1 MALGKNLKLNKDK
14 LIGKTEAETPAEQP
28 TSTTPPVTE
37 AAPEEQPVSATIAE
51 AVRKSVEVAPESEA
65 MENGKEIAV
74 KATGPKT
81 RGVAK
86 ELVRADENGEKT
98 LVVGAND
105 QARKSN
111 TPRENILIQGSDYIN
126 EQLNRVLYALDAFK
140 KGDVSVRLTKQNND
154 IFSEIAEAYNSMVE
168 MIGGVGGEVSR
179 ISKVAGVEGNLKARA
194 SAENASGFWK
204 DMINNINGLVDSIA
218 VPVLEVGKVLKNISR
233 GNLDETFQIPVSGDF
248 KVMAETINRTI
259 DNLNLFAGE
268 VTRVALEVG
277 TEGKLGGQASVPN
290 VAGIWKEL
298 TDNVN
303 AMASNLTSQVR
314 DIAKVTT
321 AVAQGNLDQKV
332 TVDLKGEMLQMKEN
346 INQMVDSLN
355 IFGDEV
361 TRVAREVGTEG
372 KLGGQAKV
380 PNVGGVWKDLTDN
393 VNTMASNLTSQL
405 RDIANVATAV
415 AKGDLT
421 QKITVNVKGELAELK
436 DNLNQMVDSL
446 NIFADEVTRVAR
458 EVGTEGLL
466 GGQANVPKVAGIWKE
481 LTDNVNSMASNLTLQ
496 VRDIA
501 NVATA
506 VARGDLSQ
514 KITVNVNGEL
524 LQLKDNLNQMVD
536 SLNIFAG
543 EVTRVALEVGTEGK
557 LGGQASVPNVGGV
570 WKDLTDNV
578 NYMAGNLTSQV
589 RDIANVATAVARG
602 DLSQK
607 ITVNVNGELLQLKDN
622 LNQMVDSLNIFAGE
636 VTRVAREVGTEGK
649 LGGQASVPNV
659 GGVWKDLTDNVN
671 YMASNL
677 TLQVR
682 DIANVA
688 TAVALGDLSQ
698 KITVNVK
705 GELAEL
711 KDNLNQMVDSL
722 NVFAGE
728 VTRVALEVG
737 TEGKLG
743 GQAEVKGVAGTWKD
757 LTDNVNAMAGN
768 LTVQLRDVSKVATAI
783 ANGDLTQ
790 KITVDVRGEIL
801 QIKDVINT
809 MVDQLSSFASEVTR
823 VAREVGTEGK
833 LGGQAEVKGVAGT
846 WKDLT
851 DNVNAMAG
859 NLTVQL
865 RDVSKVATA
874 IANGDLTQKITV
886 DVRGEILQIKD
897 VINTMVDQL
906 SSFASE
912 VTRVALEVGTEG
924 KLGGQASVPNVAGTW
939 KALTDN
945 VNYMAGNLTSQVR
958 DIANVA
964 TAVARGD
971 LSQKITV
978 DVRGEMLQLKENIN
992 QMVDSLNIFAGE
1004 VTRVAREVGTEG
1016 ILGGQANVPNVGG
1029 VWKDLT
1035 ENVNY
1040 MAGNL
1045 TSQVRDI
1052 ANVAT
1057 AVARGDLSQKITVD
1071 VKGEL
1076 AELKNNLNQ
1085 MVDSLNIFADEVT
1098 RVAREVGTEGKLGGQ
1113 ASVPKVRGTWKELTD
1128 NVNSMASNLT
1138 LQVRDI
1144 ANVATAV
1151 AKGDLT
1157 QKITV
1162 DVKGELL
1169 ELKNIL
1175 NQMVDSLN
1183 IFAGEVTRVAL
1194 EVGTEGKLG
1203 GQASVPNVAGTWKAL
1218 TDNVNSM
1225 ASNLTSQVRD
1235 IANVATAVAKG
1246 DLSQKMTVNV
1256 KGEILQLKDILNQM
1270 VDSLN
1275 IFAGEVTRVALE
1287 VGTEGKLG
1295 GQATVP
1301 NVGGVWKALTDNVN
1315 TMASNLTLQVRDIA
1329 NVATAVAKGDL
1340 TQKIT
1345 VNVRGE
1351 LAELKDNLNQ
1361 MVDSLNIFAGEVTRV
1376 ALEVGTE
1383 GRLGGQ
1389 AKVPNVAGVWKDL
1402 TDNVNVM
1409 ASNLTTQ
1416 VRGIVKVV
1424 TAVSKGDLTQKLTLQ
1439 AKGELADLA
1448 DTINSM
1454 VEDLNRLAGEV
1465 SRVARVAGVEG
1476 KLTERATVHGVS
1488 GSWKE
1493 LVDTLNDLLESIVT
1507 PVLEVS
1513 RVVRSISEG
1522 DLTQK
1527 VEIHTA
1533 GDILAMSNALN
1544 LAVENLNALLG
1555 EINDSSLIVGS
1566 SSEEMAAK
1574 GLEMNRVTVDV
1585 ALAMQQMAE
1594 GAQNQALKTDQ
1605 AFKLIE
1611 EIMKA
1616 TKETANKADVVNRS
1630 AVMGEETSQLGLKT
1644 VAEVV
1649 RNMEEISSSAAL
1661 TAKTIEVL
1669 STRSQEISKSL
1680 GVITD
1685 IAAQTNLLA
1694 LNAAIEA
1701 ARAGEAGRGF
1711 AVVAEEIRKLAEG
1724 SRKSAS
1730 EIATLVDDVKKDTSS
1745 AAAAIATMEGR
1756 VLKGKNATF
1765 EASGAFKNIATS
1777 SGETLRSAQDILVST
1792 EVQKTSIGDVVKYV
1806 EEVVAI
1812 AEQTASGTQ
1821 QVAGTA
1827 KQLSASMQELTSSSQ
1842 RLNDIAD
1849 DLQVSI
1855 SAFKLVN
1862 GNLVFPNRNAR
1873 KLTAVPQN
1881 RRRAFTGDDFTE
1893 EDQTKKAT
1901 VKKNTKTR
1909 GQE

>member
-1 MALGKNLKLNKDK
+1 MKLNKDK
-14 LIGKTEAETPAEQP
+14 LIGKTEAETPVETPTDAAAATPVEVPAASQPDEMPIIEPVREIAPSAVDLPLAESNGKSAVSRGRAGGKTLEKTDNKP
-28 TSTTPPVTE
+28 EKAVTE
-37 AAPEEQPVSATIAE
+37 PE
-51 AVRKSVEVAPESEA
+51 
-65 MENGKEIAV
+65 
-74 KATGPKT
+74 
-81 RGVAK
+81 
-86 ELVRADENGEKT
+86 
-98 LVVGAND
+98 ND

-111 TPRENILIQGSDYIN
+111 SPRQATQNQDSDYIN

-194 SAENASGFWK
+194 SAESASGFWK

-303 AMASNLTSQVR
+303 AMASNLTLQVR

-332 TVDLKGEMLQMKEN
+332 TVDLKGEMLQLKEN

-458 EVGTEGLL
+458 EVGTEGIL
-466 GGQANVPKVAGIWKE
+466 GGQANVPKVAGVWKE

-506 VARGDLSQ
+506 VARGELSQ

-524 LQLKDNLNQMVD
+524 LQLKDSLNQMVD

-557 LGGQASVPNVGGV
+557 LGGQATVPNVGGV
-570 WKDLTDNV
+570 WKELTDNV
-578 NYMAGNLTSQV
+578 NYMASNLTLQV
-589 RDIANVATAVARG
+589 RDIANVATAVAKG
-602 DLSQK
+602 DLTQK
-607 ITVNVNGELLQLKDN
+607 ITVDVKGELLQLKDN

-649 LGGQASVPNV
+649 LGGQATVPNV

-671 YMASNL
+671 YMAS
-677 TLQVR
+677 
-682 DIANVA
+682 
-688 TAVALGDLSQ
+688 
-698 KITVNVK
+698 
-705 GELAEL
+705 
-711 KDNLNQMVDSL
+711 
-722 NVFAGE
+722 
-728 VTRVALEVG
+728 
-737 TEGKLG
+737 
-743 GQAEVKGVAGTWKD
+743 
-757 LTDNVNAMAGN
+757 
-768 LTVQLRDVSKVATAI
+768 
-783 ANGDLTQ
+783 
-790 KITVDVRGEIL
+790 
-801 QIKDVINT
+801 
-809 MVDQLSSFASEVTR
+809 
-823 VAREVGTEGK
+823 
-833 LGGQAEVKGVAGT
+833 
-846 WKDLT
+846 
-851 DNVNAMAG
+851 
-859 NLTVQL
+859 
-865 RDVSKVATA
+865 
-874 IANGDLTQKITV
+874 
-886 DVRGEILQIKD
+886 
-897 VINTMVDQL
+897 
-906 SSFASE
+906 
-912 VTRVALEVGTEG
+912 
-924 KLGGQASVPNVAGTW
+924 
-939 KALTDN
+939 
-945 VNYMAGNLTSQVR
+945 NLTSQVR

-978 DVRGEMLQLKENIN
+978 GVKGELAELKDNLNQMVDSLNIFAGEVTRVALEVGTEGKLGGQAAVPNVAGTWKALTDNVNSMASNLTLQVRDIANVATAVARGDLSQKITVNVKGELLQLKDNLNQMVDSLNIFAGEVTRVAREVGTEGKLGGQAAVPNVAGTWKALTDNVNSMASNLTLQVRDIANVATAVARGDLSQKITVDVKGELLQLKDNLN

-1076 AELKNNLNQ
+1076 LELKNNLNQ

-1113 ASVPKVRGTWKELTD
+1113 ANVPKVRGTWKELTD

-1203 GQASVPNVAGTWKAL
+1203 GQAAVPNVAGTWKML

-1287 VGTEGKLG
+1287 VGTEGRLG
-1295 GQATVP
+1295 GQASVP
-1301 NVGGVWKALTDNVN
+1301 NVAGVWKDLTDNVN

-1389 AKVPNVAGVWKDL
+1389 ASVPNVAGVWKDL

-1544 LAVENLNALLG
+1544 LAVDNLNALLG

-1730 EIATLVDDVKKDTSS
+1730 EISTLVDDVKKDTSS

-1827 KQLSASMQELTSSSQ
+1827 KQLSGSMQEMTSASQ

-1849 DLQVSI
+1849 DLQMSI

-1862 GNLVFPNRNAR
+1862 GNLIFPNRNSR
-1873 KLTAVPQN
+1873 KLTAVPPT
-1881 RRRAFTGDDFTE
+1881 RKRVFTGDEANDAEFDKRLTS
-1893 EDQTKKAT
+1893 KKSL
-1901 VKKNTKTR
+1901 KNR